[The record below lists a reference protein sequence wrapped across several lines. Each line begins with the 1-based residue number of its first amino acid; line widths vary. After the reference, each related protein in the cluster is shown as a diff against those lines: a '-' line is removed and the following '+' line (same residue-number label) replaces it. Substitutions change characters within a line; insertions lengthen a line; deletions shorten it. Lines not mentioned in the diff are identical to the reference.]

1 MTILKRPMF
10 KLGGS
15 TGEGITSGL
24 KPRQGYASGERVEEI
39 MNLYGTSPKGY
50 NINDFLIQLGLNL
63 ASGTPRGNIIST
75 AAHEAK
81 EPFKNL
87 AAGKAGAAKVELGKR
102 MSAVDQALQ
111 ESLTTQKI
119 EAQERIAGMQLAG
132 KDTPSHIMMLKN
144 LQGRVTNS
152 FNALA
157 DEYDKYD
164 SIKKDDPEQWNDMIE
179 ETVLWMSTSTASD
192 RNERPQD
199 QWDKSVERWQADV
212 ALSINDK
219 EFLKAEFLK
228 NYKPLNPMYRRLKKD
243 KLLWS
248 KDTTKIIDTFDEDDD
263 PNERFFDM
271 GEIEDFQ
278 KEHSGAGPTT
288 VADWVSLMKP
298 GMASYEGILFKLPNG
313 TVVKIIKSV
322 DPSFPIDVEELI
334 Y

>member
-15 TGEGITSGL
+15 AGEGITSGL
-24 KPRQGYASGERVEEI
+24 KPRQGYVSGERVEEI

-87 AAGKAGAAKVELGKR
+87 VAGKAGAAKVELGKR

-119 EAQERIAGMQLAG
+119 EAQERIAGMQLEG
-132 KDTPSHIMMLKN
+132 KDMPSHLKTLELITTRVEGDFN
-144 LQGRVTNS
+144 LLSEIHTEW
-152 FNALA
+152 
-157 DEYDKYD
+157 DD
-164 SIKKDDPEQWNDMIE
+164 IKKTNPELWNQMKE
-179 ETVLWMSTSTASD
+179 ETKNWMATSTASD
-192 RNERPQD
+192 RNIRPDDVWNQKVEM
-199 QWDKSVERWQADV
+199 WDKDLKLLTE
-212 ALSINDK
+212 DK

-228 NYKPLNPMYRRLKKD
+228 NYMPLNPMYKRLKRD
-243 KLLWS
+243 NLLWS
-248 KDTTKIIDTFDEDDD
+248 KDTSKIIDTLDEDDNA
-263 PNERFFDM
+263 NERFFDM
-271 GEIEDFQ
+271 SKIKEFQ
-278 KEHSGAGPTT
+278 QAPSGAGPTT

-298 GMASYEGILFKLPNG
+298 GMASYEGILFKLPND
-313 TVVKIIKSV
+313 TVVKIIKSL
-322 DPSFPIDVEELI
+322 DPSFPIDVEEII

>member
-15 TGEGITSGL
+15 AGEGITSGL
-24 KPRQGYASGERVEEI
+24 KPRQGYVSGERVEEI

-50 NINDFLIQLGLNL
+50 NINDFLIQFGLNL

-81 EPFKNL
+81 EPFKTL
-87 AAGKAGAAKVELGKR
+87 VAGKAGAAKIELGKR

-132 KDTPSHIMMLKN
+132 KDMPSHLKTLELITTRVEGDFN
-144 LQGRVTNS
+144 LLSETHTEWN
-152 FNALA
+152 
-157 DEYDKYD
+157 D
-164 SIKKDDPEQWNDMIE
+164 IKKNNPDLWAQMKE
-179 ETVLWMSTSTASD
+179 ETKNWMATSTASD
-192 RNERPQD
+192 RNIRPDDVWNQKIER
-199 QWDKSVERWQADV
+199 WDKDQTLGAE
-212 ALSINDK
+212 DK

-228 NYKPLNPMYRRLKKD
+228 NYMPLNPMYKRLKRD
-243 KLLWS
+243 NLLWS
-248 KDTTKIIDTFDEDDD
+248 KDTSKIIDTLDEDDNA
-263 PNERFFDM
+263 NERFFSM
-271 GEIEDFQ
+271 SKI
-278 KEHSGAGPTT
+278 KEFKQAHSGAGPTT

-298 GMASYEGILFKLPNG
+298 GMAGYEGILFKLPND
-313 TVVKIIKSV
+313 TIVKIIKSL
-322 DPSFPIDVEELI
+322 DPSFPIDVEEII